1 MHPKKTTDTYVLLKR
16 IARKESTVNWKKVG
30 EYEEYTP
37 PLTRTALLGEPI
49 AYYRE
54 KTDHPNRKLYDLY
67 AGFKDTNEIVQ
78 IGTNIRDKQ
87 CEFRINEYRTYFKQ
101 QMEA

>member
-37 PLTRTALLGEPI
+37 
-49 AYYRE
+49 
-54 KTDHPNRKLYDLY
+54 
-67 AGFKDTNEIVQ
+67 
-78 IGTNIRDKQ
+78 
-87 CEFRINEYRTYFKQ
+87 
-101 QMEA
+101 